1 MVHQSRRGQE
11 MNGYQGDGYQGQP
24 GNQMAEYQGP
34 GYERLQVSEICQI
47 KSI

>member
-11 MNGYQGDGYQGQP
+11 MNGYQGDSYQGQP

-34 GYERLQVSEICQI
+34 GYERLQVSEI
-47 KSI
+47 S